1 MRASILVVKDTGL
14 SFGALVF
21 SFFTLMMI
29 NAIIILPAAL
39 IVQEF
44 LSAVI

>member
-1 MRASILVVKDTGL
+1 MLAVKDTGI

-29 NAIIILPAAL
+29 NAIIILPVGL
-39 IVQEF
+39 MTQEF
-44 LSAVI
+44 LRALL

>member
-1 MRASILVVKDTGL
+1 MVAVKDTGM

-29 NAIIILPAAL
+29 NAIIILPVGL
-39 IVQEF
+39 ILQEF
-44 LSAVI
+44 LSSLV

>member
-1 MRASILVVKDTGL
+1 VRASIVAPKHTGM

-29 NAIIILPAAL
+29 NAIIILPIGL
-39 IVQEF
+39 IIQDF
-44 LSAVI
+44 FRNLG